1 MSGPLTRPGDAA
13 GDSPVRIGA
22 GTPASGS
29 GDVVGPAS
37 STDNFFALADG
48 TTGKLIK
55 FSEHPLDANDNEL
68 FKVASVASAVNEI
81 TISNAATLG
90 PPIIAATGSDVVI
103 GLWPAERRLG
113 VLSRRREPPV
123 LITNCASSE
132 KTEGVLRWMED
143 EDYLSLWT
151 PCC

>member
-55 FSEHPLDANDNEL
+55 F
-68 FKVASVASAVNEI
+68 FKLKFAIIQNVESKKYKKHCKCFFKFPVN
-81 TISNAATLG
+81 NKF
-90 PPIIAATGSDVVI
+90 P
-103 GLWPAERRLG
+103 
-113 VLSRRREPPV
+113 
-123 LITNCASSE
+123 
-132 KTEGVLRWMED
+132 
-143 EDYLSLWT
+143 
-151 PCC
+151 